1 MVFASADV
9 GFKQDVPEQ
18 QNAFLEDPVMAS
30 ILERYLP
37 REVLDEISPDLIN
50 ISEWANN
57 EGAALLDRM
66 EQDQPR
72 LRQYDSWCRRVDEL
86 LVTEAWNRQKVVAAR
101 EGVVAIAYER
111 KYGQHSRI
119 YQMAK
124 LMLWSQGA
132 GLYQCPI
139 AMTDAEEKRAEEN
152 CIDVEA
158 NTEISDGCARVIEL
172 LGTQEMKDEVYS
184 RLTSRDPS
192 RFFTSGQWMT
202 ERPGGSD
209 VGRTETQAVW
219 NEDLQSWSISGF
231 KWFSSATDADVTM
244 LLARTHDPTAPG
256 TMRDG
261 SKGLSLYLARVRDDQ
276 GKLNGVRIHRLK
288 DKVGTKALP
297 TAELELDGMIAQQVG
312 KTYRGVKNISAIL
325 NITRI
330 YCGMNCTSVMQRL
343 VLMVKEYARRRE
355 VFGALLKDQPLHLAT
370 LANMEL
376 QYRATSQFTFFCVAM
391 LGRIEALGESSPQV
405 QNDASLLRLFTPIL
419 KVWSAKNA
427 FAMSQEAMEAF
438 GGQGYM
444 EETGIGRTMR
454 DVLVNTIWEGTSNVL
469 SLDVLRVMAETK
481 GQAMQ
486 LYSDTIRNILQ
497 PLKGQLQW
505 DQSVKSLERSL
516 VLIATRFTAYATKS
530 GLAVLEASARG
541 LTFAMAD
548 VIAGALLCQH
558 AAWSAAKAKASPTDA
573 IAVAAANVDRIS
585 AQRWCENLD
594 QRVDYQIQS
603 LGEDERLEQ
612 DRQMLFGLADARSA
626 SSKSTT
632 ASFRFG
638 EAKM

>member
-9 GFKQDVPEQ
+9 GFKQDVPEK

-50 ISEWANN
+50 ISEWANS

-86 LVTEAWNRQKVVAAR
+86 LVTEAWNKQKVVAAR

-124 LMLWSQGA
+124 LMLWSHGA
-132 GLYQCPI
+132 GLYSCPI
-139 AMTDAEEKRAEEN
+139 AMT
-152 CIDVEA
+152 
-158 NTEISDGCARVIEL
+158 DGCARVIEL
-172 LGTQEMKDEVYS
+172 LGTQDMKDGVYS

-219 NEDLQSWSISGF
+219 NEDLKSWSISGF

-244 LLARTHDPTAPG
+244 LLARTHDPTASG
-256 TMRDG
+256 TMKDG

-276 GKLNGVRIHRLK
+276 GQLNGVRIHRLK

-312 KTYRGVKNISAIL
+312 ETHRGVKNISAIL

-330 YCGMNCTSVMQRL
+330 YCGMNCTASMQRF
-343 VLMVKEYARRRE
+343 VLMAKEYARRRE

-376 QYRATSQFTFFCVAM
+376 QYRATAQFTFFCVAM

-405 QNDASLLRLFTPIL
+405 KNDVSLLRLFTPIL

-444 EETGIGRTMR
+444 EETGIGRAMR

-486 LYSDTIRNILQ
+486 LYSDTVRNILQ
-497 PLKGQLQW
+497 PLKGQSQW
-505 DQSVKSLERSL
+505 DQSIKSLERSL

-530 GLAVLEASARG
+530 GVAILEASARG

-558 AAWSAAKAKASPTDA
+558 AAWSAVNAKVSPSDA
-573 IAVAAANVDRIS
+573 IAVAAASVDRIS

-603 LGEDERLEQ
+603 LGKDERLEQ
-612 DRQMLFGLADARSA
+612 DQQMLFGLADARSA
-626 SSKSTT
+626 SSKPTS
-632 ASFRFG
+632 ASFKFG